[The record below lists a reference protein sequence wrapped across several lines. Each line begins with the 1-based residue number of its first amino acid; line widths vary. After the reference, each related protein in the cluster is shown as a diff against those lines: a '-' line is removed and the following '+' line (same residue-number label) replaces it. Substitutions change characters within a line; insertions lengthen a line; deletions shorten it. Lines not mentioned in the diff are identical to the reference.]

1 MLKYY
6 FGRLGRWLKR
16 SWKDIL
22 SWVITIVCVLA
33 VFVMGFAF
41 CFILARDEIL
51 YWENMT
57 TAPTPEVC
65 ALCRNGDGEKIH
77 APCIVNLSTGEVA
90 ELSVYEPHPT
100 EVGEV
105 LTELKTGYFTYHG
118 AAGANIMRNHESEF
132 CRATLPRELEKINPV
147 YFCYECRRIISD
159 LDKDGYIIAD
169 MYDPNSVSVYQ
180 IWNGA
185 KYEIRDY
192 LITVNKTE
200 NKCLEVEV
208 HGLLEQGE

>member
-1 MLKYY
+1 MAIY
-6 FGRLGRWLKR
+6 
-16 SWKDIL
+16 D
-22 SWVITIVCVLA
+22 
-33 VFVMGFAF
+33 
-41 CFILARDEIL
+41 
-51 YWENMT
+51 
-57 TAPTPEVC
+57 
-65 ALCRNGDGEKIH
+65 
-77 APCIVNLSTGEVA
+77 
-90 ELSVYEPHPT
+90 PHPT
-100 EVGEV
+100 EIGEV
-105 LTELKTGYFTYHG
+105 TETPKKGHVSYFTG
-118 AAGANIMRNHESEF
+118 AGALIEQNPDQGY
-132 CRATLPRELEKINPV
+132 CKATLAKEEPIGPG

-208 HGLLEQGE
+208 HGLLEQDE